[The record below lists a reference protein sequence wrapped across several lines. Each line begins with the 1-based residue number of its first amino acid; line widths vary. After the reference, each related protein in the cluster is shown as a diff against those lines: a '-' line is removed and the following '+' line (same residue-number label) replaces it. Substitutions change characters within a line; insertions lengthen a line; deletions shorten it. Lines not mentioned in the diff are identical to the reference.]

1 MIQVNMDS
9 GIAARL
15 RELLVAEDSE
25 EAVVRVRE
33 AKVGAG

>member
-1 MIQVNMDS
+1 MDITMD
-9 GIAARL
+9 GDIAAQL
-15 RELLVAEDSE
+15 RALLAAEDNE

>member
-1 MIQVNMDS
+1 MNITMD
-9 GIAARL
+9 GEIAAKL
-15 RELLVAEDSE
+15 RALLAAEDND

>member
-1 MIQVNMDS
+1 MDITMD
-9 GIAARL
+9 GDIADRL
-15 RELLVAEDSE
+15 RALLAAEDNE

>member
-1 MIQVNMDS
+1 MNISITD
-9 GIAARL
+9 AAAAKL
-15 RELLVAEDSE
+15 RALLDNEGD